1 MIPDG
6 RFSIQA
12 IRGQL
17 LNPWS
22 RDRKISYHWGP
33 VQVQDPSQGLLVKL
47 WTLRAIEGAA
57 ILSAPGSPTTT
68 VLTRPVSIDNI
79 NLAFDQNGRPCV
91 CFEEESGGAF
101 LYWFDPVPN
110 EPVFMPLPSG
120 SVSPRITLDDARSF
134 NGANSDVILGYVR
147 AGIVRYRQ
155 QRDRFTVEYTPPI
168 GAGGQ
173 PAFAG
178 SLRHISMNS
187 RLRLEFITDDGSG
200 DADWVLPDL
209 IEEISIRANVGP
221 MLLRVS
227 ALDYGQV
234 VRGYTITAA
243 YPCYS
248 ALQQLSQAFFFDPS
262 NVDGRI
268 HFVPRGRDAV
278 AHIVEDDMIDNDTPV
293 DGDSR
298 RGDSISVPRVL
309 HLNYYDVAGGLNTDK
324 QHSERPEGS
333 RAEGEASMQT
343 TVILSADEAATI
355 VGKTHALMVEQ
366 QKGELNVPLPDNWL
380 RLAESDPVHV
390 SFDGKTVRGI
400 IGEVRIEDGEQ
411 HYKIARDRQSIYT
424 MQVEGIP
431 AAPITRPPSSV
442 AGPTLVEFIDI
453 PILRDSHDMLGYY
466 LAVSGVMPAWP
477 GAFVELSLDGGQTW
491 FEGQRTNVGSIMG
504 TLASPLG
511 DHPQAFPDSVNA
523 CEVAITTPHVTLEGA
538 SLANMQNR
546 RNLALIGDELV
557 NFGDVDEVSEGV
569 WELSRFLRGRKG
581 TDSTAHAIGERFVL
595 LDTAVFIPADLTTLG
610 QTLTFRATTIGR
622 PTDEATTVTVTFAG
636 RSQTERAPAY
646 LQARRNADNV
656 IASWQGVGRLGGGAH
671 VAMGAHFRGYRVTLT
686 DGTTTQV
693 HDATTAAFTGPISA
707 FTGPVTVRAQQ
718 RNEFTGLG
726 PSIEVTI

>member
-1 MIPDG
+1 
-6 RFSIQA
+6 
-12 IRGQL
+12 
-17 LNPWS
+17 
-22 RDRKISYHWGP
+22 
-33 VQVQDPSQGLLVKL
+33 
-47 WTLRAIEGAA
+47 
-57 ILSAPGSPTTT
+57 
-68 VLTRPVSIDNI
+68 
-79 NLAFDQNGRPCV
+79 
-91 CFEEESGGAF
+91 
-101 LYWFDPVPN
+101 
-110 EPVFMPLPSG
+110 MPLPSG

-227 ALDYGQV
+227 ELDYGQV

-333 RAEGEASMQT
+333 RSEGEASMQT

-366 QKGELNVPLPDNWL
+366 QKGELSVPLPDNWL

-523 CEVAITTPHVTLEGA
+523 CEVAITTPHVTLEGV

-595 LDTAVFIPADLTTLG
+595 LDTAAFIPADLTTLG

-671 VAMGAHFRGYRVTLT
+671 VAMGAHFAGYVVTLT
-686 DGTTTQV
+686 DGVTTQT
-693 HDATTAAFTGPISA
+693 HHTAAPEFFGSLAA
-707 FTGPVTVRAQQ
+707 FSGPVSVSVQQ
-718 RNEFTGLG
+718 RNNFTGLG
-726 PSIEVTI
+726 PAIEVTI